1 MLSYLSL
8 LCFYLLNWQRRLN
21 GVHWT
26 AFDNEVQEKGLKKA
40 AMDRFN
46 SHVRLENQ
54 MIEDPLPMKKAF
66 DLFEKLTKNSF

>member
-1 MLSYLSL
+1 M
-8 LCFYLLNWQRRLN
+8 
-21 GVHWT
+21 HWT